1 MMKRFFLTLMMVVT
15 CTLAAFSQ
23 NAAADRI
30 CGTYLA
36 KLSKNDAKVK
46 VFQYNGG
53 YRLQVIWLKET
64 KNEDGSLK
72 VDSKNPNA
80 SKRKTPLS
88 QVVLVDKVTY
98 EDGIWQNGEI
108 YDPQSGKTYKTELR
122 LNGKDLEVRG
132 KLGPFHKSM
141 HWTKID

>member
-1 MMKRFFLTLMMVVT
+1 MKHLILTIM
-15 CTLAAFSQ
+15 LAIACSMTAFAQS
-23 NAAADRI
+23 AAADRI

-46 VFQYNGG
+46 VSKYKDG
-53 YRLQVIWLKET
+53 YRMQVVWLKEP
-64 KNEDGSLK
+64 KNADGSVK
-72 VDSKNPNA
+72 VDAKNPDA

-88 QVVLVDKVTY
+88 QVVLVEKVTY
-98 EDGIWQNGEI
+98 EDGIWQNGRI
-108 YDPQSGKTYKTELR
+108 YDPQSGKTYNTELR

-141 HWTKID
+141 HWTKM